1 MITSYGLIAAL
12 SLLSLLLGAGLYL
25 HARKIPYAAII
36 RFGALSV
43 PLALIFSRLL
53 FALTALGCRDVF
65 SSPVQMLYV
74 HDGGA
79 SITGAFVGVVLAA
92 WLVSRWQKI
101 SAATLMDGIAL
112 GAPIAIII
120 ERLAEPAHELGL
132 GRYVDT
138 EALQFLGS
146 LTEGR
151 HPVYLYEAIIAGLI
165 LLALI
170 LMHLRSR
177 KRPGDLMLTFLTLY
191 GCTQTL
197 LESLRDDQHM
207 VIYFIRINQIAAI
220 IMAVIAFTLW
230 LLRWKRQGARKH
242 SVILACVLVTL
253 GIAQGIVQEFAVDSN
268 PNLLLEYGIM
278 AACLAVIA
286 IVSLTIRRKAV

>member
-1 MITSYGLIAAL
+1 MITSYGFIAAL
-12 SLLSLLLGAGLYL
+12 SLASLLACAGVYL
-25 HARKIPYAAII
+25 HARKIPYGAII
-36 RFGALSV
+36 RFCALSV

-65 SSPVQMLYV
+65 SSPVQMLYFW
-74 HDGGA
+74 DGGA
-79 SITGAFVGVVLAA
+79 SITGAFAGVALAA
-92 WLVSRWQKI
+92 WLISRWQKI

-146 LTEGR
+146 LTDGR
-151 HPVYLYEAIIAGLI
+151 HPVYLYECCAAALI
-165 LLALI
+165 LLGLVRM
-170 LMHLRSR
+170 LLRSK

-191 GCTQTL
+191 GCAQTL

-207 VIYFIRINQIAAI
+207 VIYFIRINQIAGI

-230 LLRWKRQGARKH
+230 TRRWRRQGAKKAH
-242 SVILACVLVTL
+242 VVLACIITALAIL
-253 GIAQGIVQEFAVDSN
+253 QGIVQEFAVDSN

-286 IVSLTIRRKAV
+286 ALSLTIRRKAV